1 MQYNIFQNDFYE
13 SRPGIPWAY
22 RLSALYGPFSEST
35 VIITKAIKEAHLPEM
50 EMKSIQVFFGGADK
64 YVPTR
69 YQNYGTFSLTFNEDC
84 NLRAYKSLLG
94 LFRRSF
100 DNREDIAIPGP
111 DLQMRHYKYSNLY
124 ADLTFVLEILD
135 PKNINLQDTNVKIGQ
150 FGLGRE
156 YNDMRVVAKYEFG
169 ECYVEKIDDLDLD
182 YSSEEIIEW
191 DMTVAF
197 NSIKVTYP
205 KQRGLILDF
214 EDTFKETTEFEVY
227 DEFEAYKKDNS
238 LAKIAKSGQEAFDKA
253 QEERKDAFDPDR
265 AYKKAQAALE
275 EEEKKAKSERER
287 AEERA
292 RKQADKSGQ
301 LKTGDY
307 VTTAERQEAKTQLAG
322 EKAAPLIEELRERY
336 NYAQIRDDY
345 GIDLVNDTEEQIREK
360 VEEIK
365 KEDVAAGNYKI
376 QWNLADELINAKNQM
391 AAEEEEILKK
401 AVRDADIEMKGV
413 GAVDMND
420 SESTTTFY
428 DGERGTPEGNA
439 KVMDQRAAKIQAAQ
453 KVIRTYEEEIA
464 GLIKKNQ
471 DIRKSK
477 IKNKGDYM
485 EPNTKRIRELR
496 EKMAEQ
502 EKILDELNAQK

>member
-22 RLSALYGPFSEST
+22 RLTALYGPFSEST
-35 VIITKAIKEAHLPEM
+35 VVITKAIKEAHLPEM

-111 DLQMRHYKYSNLY
+111 DLQTRHYKYSNLY

-135 PKNINLQDTNVKIGQ
+135 PKNINLQDTNVKIEQ

-191 DMTVAF
+191 GMTVAF

-214 EDTFKETTEFEVY
+214 EDTFKETEFEAY
-227 DEFEAYKKDNS
+227 DYFEAYKKDNS

-253 QEERKDAFDPDR
+253 QEDRKGAFDPER

-287 AEERA
+287 AEEGA
-292 RKQADKSGQ
+292 RKQADETGQ

-307 VTTAERQEAKTQLAG
+307 VTTAERQKAKILLAG
-322 EKAAPLIEELRERY
+322 YIAAPLIEELRESY

-376 QWNLADELINAKNQM
+376 QWNLAEELINAKNQM
-391 AAEEEEILKK
+391 AAEEQEILNK
-401 AVRDADIEMKGV
+401 AIEEAGIEMKNS

-420 SESTTTFY
+420 TESTTTFY

-453 KVIRTYEEEIA
+453 KLIRTYEEEIA
-464 GLIKKNQ
+464 ALIKKNQ

-485 EPNTKRIRELR
+485 EPNTKKIRELR

-502 EKILDELNAQK
+502 EKKLDELNAQK